1 MRLFMLNLKKKNNS
15 PKRFNR
21 GSIPRIGTT
30 LKTHTQME
38 EEEYKEI
45 KGALGCAAVICSV
58 AAVVIYIA
66 YLIISKIILIINSL

>member
-1 MRLFMLNLKKKNNS
+1 
-15 PKRFNR
+15 
-21 GSIPRIGTT
+21 
-30 LKTHTQME
+30 ME